1 MFLRLCKR
9 KLLKT
14 KHHTNPGAYI
24 YIYTLKLFVD
34 GSKRMRKWIWL
45 SHIACCDPCISVA
58 ESRPLW
64 AVTRATTSR
73 NRMRRSLPTCHCL
86 LLHAQTTFRS
96 PPSGPLGVYEFRHQ
110 SFSYETRVLRNWMI
124 TYLKP
129 VRINGEE
136 KMEKVPI
143 QMDRPTAIFQR
154 MRLARSAAI

>member
-1 MFLRLCKR
+1 MENDDLLNNKNSVSSKGVYDLWNLSAPSVNMFLRLCKR

-24 YIYTLKLFVD
+24 YTLKLFVD
-34 GSKRMRKWIWL
+34 GSKRMRKWLGL

-86 LLHAQTTFRS
+86 LLRAQTTFRS
-96 PPSGPLGVYEFRHQ
+96 PPSGPLGFT
-110 SFSYETRVLRNWMI
+110 SFVIRVLV
-124 TYLKP
+124 TKP
-129 VRINGEE
+129 ESCVIEWLHTSNQCG
-136 KMEKVPI
+136 
-143 QMDRPTAIFQR
+143 
-154 MRLARSAAI
+154 